1 MKRSTFYSFLILVM
15 VPTLVSAIP
24 LDLTPHEGRNPVIVI
39 FARARDEPRMF
50 SFNLALST
58 EWDRIEARNIVTVD
72 VGPDRY
78 DLDHAA
84 KQLGIADADFAIVV
98 ISQDGE
104 IIHRTED
111 PDALPRILM
120 IIDQERHRDN
130 SSLSS

>member
-1 MKRSTFYSFLILVM
+1 MKRSTFLAFLILVM
-15 VPTLVSAIP
+15 APALVSAIP
-24 LDLTPHEGRNPVIVI
+24 LDLTVHEGKNPVIVI

-58 EWDRIEARNIVTVD
+58 DWNRIEARNIVTVD

-78 DLDHAA
+78 DLDQVAQ
-84 KQLGIADADFAIVV
+84 QLGVNGAEFAIVV
-98 ISQDGE
+98 ISRDGE
-104 IIHRTED
+104 VIHRTED

-130 SSLSS
+130 SSLSG

>member
-1 MKRSTFYSFLILVM
+1 MKRLALLSLIILVST
-15 VPTLVSAIP
+15 VVFLPAIP
-24 LDLTPHEGRNPVIVI
+24 LDLAQHEGRNPVIVI

-78 DLDHAA
+78 DLDSAA
-84 KQLGIADADFAIVV
+84 AQLGVSGADFAIVV
-98 ISQDGE
+98 INREGE

-111 PDALPRILM
+111 PDALQRILM

-130 SSLSS
+130 SSLSG